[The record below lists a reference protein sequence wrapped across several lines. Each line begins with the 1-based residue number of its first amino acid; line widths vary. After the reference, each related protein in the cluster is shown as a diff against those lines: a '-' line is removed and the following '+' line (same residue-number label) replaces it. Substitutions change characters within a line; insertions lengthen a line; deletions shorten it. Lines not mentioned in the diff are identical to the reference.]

1 MNVNQAELTQAGQTG
16 SLKVS
21 QAFSRFSG
29 QPVKVMATEAKL
41 IPIRE
46 ILASLQTPE
55 EKAVIVSAQVISSG
69 LPGAAIM
76 VMARGQA
83 LRFVDLMTGKPRGTT
98 GVMMENDRS
107 AVKETLNILSNSYL
121 GALSELSRQKLLT
134 TIPHVMMASNLQTV
148 LEQSFA
154 GRDGQAILF
163 KTVLFIAA
171 QEVELTLFMVFSDKL
186 AELLNQV
193 IN

>member
-46 ILASLQTPE
+46 ILTSLQTSE

-134 TIPHVMMASNLQTV
+134 TIPHIMMAGNLQAI

>member
-1 MNVNQAELTQAGQTG
+1 M
-16 SLKVS
+16 
-21 QAFSRFSG
+21 FSFSF
-29 QPVKVMATEAKL
+29 
-41 IPIRE
+41 
-46 ILASLQTPE
+46 S
-55 EKAVIVSAQVISSG
+55 
-69 LPGAAIM
+69 
-76 VMARGQA
+76 
-83 LRFVDLMTGKPRGTT
+83 F
-98 GVMMENDRS
+98 
-107 AVKETLNILSNSYL
+107 NILSNSYL

-134 TIPHVMMASNLQTV
+134 TIPHIMMAGNLQAI